1 MIIDKKYHAVY
12 LVMKDR
18 LTLLADEALDAL
30 LSAETDEEIISANK
44 MHDRIEKFRSTT
56 LYRLREELKKIED

>member
-1 MIIDKKYHAVY
+1 MKIDKKYHAVY

-30 LSAETDEEIISANK
+30 LSAETDEEIINATK
-44 MHDRIEKFRSTT
+44 RHDRLENFRSNT
-56 LYRLREELKKIED
+56 LYRLREELKRIED

>member
-1 MIIDKKYHAVY
+1 MTIDTKYHTVY

-18 LTLLADEALDAL
+18 LNLLADEALDDL
-30 LSAETDEEIISANK
+30 LSAETEEELINANK

-56 LYRLREELKKIED
+56 LYQLREELKKLSD